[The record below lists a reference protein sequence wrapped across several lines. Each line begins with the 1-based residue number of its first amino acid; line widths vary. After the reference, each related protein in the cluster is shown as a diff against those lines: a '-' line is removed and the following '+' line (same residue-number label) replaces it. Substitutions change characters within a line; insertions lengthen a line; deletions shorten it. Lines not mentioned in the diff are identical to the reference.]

1 MTDADLATMTVDAIV
16 PRLLDEVERLR
27 SENAALKERVR
38 VAEAFMGWEMR
49 DIEDA
54 ESVREERPGD

>member
-38 VAEAFMGWEMR
+38 VAEEFMGWEMR

-54 ESVREERPGD
+54 ESVREERPGE